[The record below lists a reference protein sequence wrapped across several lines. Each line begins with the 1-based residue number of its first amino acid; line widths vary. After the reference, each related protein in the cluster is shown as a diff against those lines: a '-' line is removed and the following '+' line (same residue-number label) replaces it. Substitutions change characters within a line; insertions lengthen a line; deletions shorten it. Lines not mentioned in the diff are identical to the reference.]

1 MAKSPAAVS
10 TYSSIYLSL
19 PLALLREVG
28 NANTTAS
35 IIAHGGAI

>member
-1 MAKSPAAVS
+1 MVKTPAVES

-28 NANTTAS
+28 DANTTAS